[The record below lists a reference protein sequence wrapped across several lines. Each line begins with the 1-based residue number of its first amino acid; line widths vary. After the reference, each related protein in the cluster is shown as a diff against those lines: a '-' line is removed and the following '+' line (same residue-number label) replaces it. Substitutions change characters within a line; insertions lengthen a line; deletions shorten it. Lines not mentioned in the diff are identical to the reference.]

1 MGPMPRP
8 ISNFPLP
15 VVIDCEKE
23 EREEK
28 KKNVMSTNVRT
39 QGTVGLMDREFK
51 LLTGFGLQD

>member
-1 MGPMPRP
+1 MPRP